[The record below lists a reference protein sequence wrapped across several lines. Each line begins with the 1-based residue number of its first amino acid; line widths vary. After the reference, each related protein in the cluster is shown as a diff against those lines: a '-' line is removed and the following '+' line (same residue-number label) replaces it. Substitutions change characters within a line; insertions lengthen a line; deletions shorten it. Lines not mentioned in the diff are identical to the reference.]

1 MSIIWEDFL
10 EKGLRL
16 IQSEIE
22 VGKSKGGG
30 RVCVWMC
37 AARIGCKTKPS
48 QVAKEDEMHPHICP
62 DL

>member
-16 IQSEIE
+16 IQSEIRGRK
-22 VGKSKGGG
+22 VKGRWQG
-30 RVCVWMC
+30 VWMC

-48 QVAKEDEMHPHICP
+48 QVAKED
-62 DL
+62 